1 MHARF
6 AAIGGAELAIPPTR
20 ELPRAAVWEGP
31 DLAGGRL
38 HHDNTAPACIRV
50 THMSAP
56 APTPGTLVITSAIED
71 GAVSIALS
79 GELDLAGARQLEM
92 RLDEAERESPQRLV
106 IDLCDLSFIDS
117 TGLRLLLQAD
127 ARARERGCELVL
139 RRGEAT
145 VQRVF
150 EVTGALDVLRFE
162 D

>member
-1 MHARF
+1 
-6 AAIGGAELAIPPTR
+6 
-20 ELPRAAVWEGP
+20 
-31 DLAGGRL
+31 
-38 HHDNTAPACIRV
+38 
-50 THMSAP
+50 MSAP
-56 APTPGTLVITSAIED
+56 APTPGTLVITSAIEN

-92 RLDEAERESPQRLV
+92 RLDEAERGSPERLV
-106 IDLCDLSFIDS
+106 IDLRDLSFIDS

>member
-1 MHARF
+1 
-6 AAIGGAELAIPPTR
+6 
-20 ELPRAAVWEGP
+20 
-31 DLAGGRL
+31 
-38 HHDNTAPACIRV
+38 
-50 THMSAP
+50 MSAP

-71 GAVSIALS
+71 GMVSIALS

-92 RLDEAERESPQRLV
+92 HLDEAERESPERLV
-106 IDLCDLSFIDS
+106 IDLRDLSFIDS